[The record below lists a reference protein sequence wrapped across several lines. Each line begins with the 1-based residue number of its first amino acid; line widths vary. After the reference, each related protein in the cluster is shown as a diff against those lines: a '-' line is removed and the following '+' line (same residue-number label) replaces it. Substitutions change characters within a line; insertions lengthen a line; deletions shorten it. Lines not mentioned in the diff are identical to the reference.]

1 MKWLPVAAMVAASV
15 SLVAQTVQ
23 PNPPAPVPSPPKE
36 NTRVEQRAQSMRE
49 QITGGRQVQSHVRV
63 SVRLKN
69 GNKLQGVVKDGRLVE
84 RVDGLRFVEAQAQE
98 RGAGI
103 RLWYSSGARNYVFVP
118 FADFLEYEVLQRL
131 SSAQI
136 AEIEGEMQM
145 EERRAAERAAAAAAR
160 AGSNPGGSALS
171 GDTPPAPGQEP
182 APAKGKPAPEATGD
196 KPPTETEA
204 QAQHRK
210 WFALVNTYAPDDG
223 WNKARRDEIARRMVV
238 VGAKPNELEQ
248 AFVDQFAE
256 WEKACSH
263 FGVGAAKPA
272 GDGEPPANDG
282 AEGNGS
288 KPAGTGKRRK

>member
-15 SLVAQTVQ
+15 SLVAQSVAPT
-23 PNPPAPVPSPPKE
+23 PPAAPQPPKE
-36 NTRVEQRAQSMRE
+36 SPRVEQRAQSMRE
-49 QITGGRQVQSHVRV
+49 QIGTGRQVQSHVRV

-69 GNKLQGVVKDGRLVE
+69 GNKLKGVVKDGKLVE

-118 FADFLEYEVLQRL
+118 FADFAEYEVLQRL
-131 SSAQI
+131 SSQQI
-136 AEIEGEMQM
+136 AELEGEMQM
-145 EERRAAERAAAAAAR
+145 EERRAAERAAALAERTKAQP
-160 AGSNPGGSALS
+160 SGSA
-171 GDTPPAPGQEP
+171 PPGEAAGAAGQEP
-182 APAKGKPAPEATGD
+182 AATGGKPAPAAEA
-196 KPPTETEA
+196 KPPAAETDA
-204 QAQHRK
+204 QAQQRK
-210 WFALVNTYAPDDG
+210 WFTLVNTYSPDDG

-248 AFVDQFAE
+248 GFVDQFAE
-256 WEKACSH
+256 WEKACNH

-272 GDGEPPANDG
+272 TEGEQPPADG

-288 KPAGTGKRRK
+288 KPAGKRRK